1 MRSLFNQPFY
11 LIFNKQN
18 YNKKFVIDELKRL
31 KIQKYKIIILP
42 KVTDGQATTVM
53 AIDKHMKPDDSIVIY
68 NVDTFIK
75 PGIINKNIFKHDGNI
90 TTAKAKGDHWSF
102 VKLGRNGLATATSEK
117 IRISSNCSIGSYYFK
132 YWSDFKTVYKKFR
145 HEIKKQF
152 KEAYIAPMYQY
163 LININKKIGVHNIK
177 MSDIVSLGTPKEV
190 LKFDKYFAKNNR

>member
-1 MRSLFNQPFY
+1 MKIIITAAGLGKRFYELGFITPKYQIIANGHSLFYWSLLSLRSLFNQPFY

-90 TTAKAKGDHWSF
+90 TTAKAKGDH
-102 VKLGRNGLATATSEK
+102 
-117 IRISSNCSIGSYYFK
+117 
-132 YWSDFKTVYKKFR
+132 
-145 HEIKKQF
+145 
-152 KEAYIAPMYQY
+152 
-163 LININKKIGVHNIK
+163 
-177 MSDIVSLGTPKEV
+177 
-190 LKFDKYFAKNNR
+190 